1 MELIDKQQVQEL
13 LNQFQEK
20 PVYLHVET
28 TNGAY
33 ASHFDQKV
41 FNAGTFLRNIQVSY
55 IQGIITGG
63 GKEPFRVG
71 LKLISGWIYV
81 QGLTHFEIDEEGRF
95 LMAGLNYQGQL
106 AAALE
111 ISETPFEV

>member
-41 FNAGTFLRNIQVSY
+41 FNAVHSY
-55 IQGIITGG
+55 VIFKYHIF
-63 GKEPFRVG
+63 KG
-71 LKLISGWIYV
+71 LL
-81 QGLTHFEIDEEGRF
+81 
-95 LMAGLNYQGQL
+95 L
-106 AAALE
+106 AAEKNL
-111 ISETPFEV
+111 SVSV